1 MPRAELPSG
10 IVLEY
15 ETFGNSD
22 DPTLLLVNGYTSQL
36 TGWDEGVCARFV
48 DQGLHVVRY
57 DNRDVGL
64 STSFAG
70 APVDAAGACYRVS
83 DMVGDGISVLDALG
97 VRIGPLLTA
106 LGVLTTLP
114 GLTKRRAR
122 ELELCLGGK

>member
-10 IVLEY
+10 IELQY

-36 TGWDEGVCARFV
+36 TGWDEGLCALFV

-64 STSFAG
+64 SSKLTGVVQPAEVL
-70 APVDAAGACYRVS
+70 AAVLANDPVPPVPIHAVPYG
-83 DMVGDGISVLDALG
+83 G
-97 VRIGPLLTA
+97 
-106 LGVLTTLP
+106 
-114 GLTKRRAR
+114 RRCRPA
-122 ELELCLGGK
+122 